1 MGQEQACPLGLII
14 FGLKILKGCHHLINE
29 FFGHD
34 VQFSEIF
41 RGKQG
46 KIPLAC
52 GAKFS
57 FFVFNLGAYNGV
69 SLVDAFF
76 DKSGHR
82 DCLTNGDRL
91 KIPDIQA
98 AGEDKTPGEVNGGP
112 GHDLIADGGQNP
124 PVDQIAPSPH
134 VGGDGYRGSK
144 GFPVGFKGHVQPV
157 GIVGSAGKTVHINMR
172 EFSVFGHIN
181 LP

>member
-1 MGQEQACPLGLII
+1 MSLSKQLLEGG
-14 FGLKILKGCHHLINE
+14 HHLINE

-34 VQFSEIF
+34 VQFPEIF
-41 RGKQG
+41 LGEKG

-82 DCLTNGDRL
+82 DCLTNGDRIRHNFYAAVPDQARPRKRSYLL
-91 KIPDIQA
+91 K
-98 AGEDKTPGEVNGGP
+98 
-112 GHDLIADGGQNP
+112 
-124 PVDQIAPSPH
+124 APCSS
-134 VGGDGYRGSK
+134 RG
-144 GFPVGFKGHVQPV
+144 F
-157 GIVGSAGKTVHINMR
+157 
-172 EFSVFGHIN
+172 
-181 LP
+181 